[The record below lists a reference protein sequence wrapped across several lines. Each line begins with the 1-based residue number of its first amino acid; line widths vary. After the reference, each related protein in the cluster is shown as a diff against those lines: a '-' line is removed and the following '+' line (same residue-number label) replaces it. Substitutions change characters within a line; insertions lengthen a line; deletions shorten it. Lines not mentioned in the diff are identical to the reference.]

1 MKYKKVGKN
10 KYRKE
15 SVFKEFESEIWT
27 VATVI
32 AAVSFIIV
40 TASLIG
46 GILSVTP

>member
-27 VATVI
+27 VVTAIT
-32 AAVSFIIV
+32 AVVFIIL

-46 GILSVTP
+46 GIL